1 MTLKQVYKRSDV
13 IKRKK
18 RNNGKKYSSGSQK
31 SLRQYLHTVTT
42 AHTADIGNSMDQ
54 RLQLSLGVLC

>member
-18 RNNGKKYSSGSQK
+18 RHNGKEYSSGSQK
-31 SLRQYLHTVTT
+31 SLQQYLHTVTT
-42 AHTADIGNSMDQ
+42 AHTADTGKSMDQ
-54 RLQLSLGVLC
+54 RL